1 MWVGGGGWAVQCMCM
16 YMRMCTCAVHVC
28 SACACAG
35 RAWIS
40 SVAAPLSALI
50 RMKKEAKRSGVD
62 STTWHV
68 HRVRARIRVSMCY
81 IVRCGKG

>member
-1 MWVGGGGWAVQCMCM
+1 MCMCICMCM
-16 YMRMCTCAVHVC
+16 CVCT
-28 SACACAG
+28 
-35 RAWIS
+35 WIS

-68 HRVRARIRVSMCY
+68 HGVRVRIRVSMCY